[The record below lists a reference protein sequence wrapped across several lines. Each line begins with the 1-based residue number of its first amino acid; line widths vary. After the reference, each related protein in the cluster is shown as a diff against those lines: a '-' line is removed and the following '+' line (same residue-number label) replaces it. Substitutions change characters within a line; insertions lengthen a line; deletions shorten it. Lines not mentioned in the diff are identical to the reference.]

1 MSECSD
7 ASQLSSAAK
16 TSRRMKLIVL
26 SEEFAVARLEPSDA
40 VPAWAT
46 EGSIFSVT
54 RTPDELSVV
63 CAASRVR
70 PPVRAE
76 RGWRCLRVAGTIDFA
91 VTGVLA
97 SIAAPLADAGVSIFA
112 ISTYDTDY
120 VLVREHALPAAIAA
134 LTAAGHDVDAA
145 PAPAA

>member
-1 MSECSD
+1 
-7 ASQLSSAAK
+7 
-16 TSRRMKLIVL
+16 MKLIVL
-26 SEEFAVARLEPSDA
+26 PEEFAVARLGPSDA
-40 VPAWAT
+40 IPAWAAQA
-46 EGSIFSVT
+46 IFSAT
-54 RTPDELSVV
+54 RTPDELSIV
-63 CAASRVR
+63 CAASHV
-70 PPVRAE
+70 PPQVRAE

-97 SIAAPLADAGVSIFA
+97 SIAGPLAKAAVSIFA

-145 PAPAA
+145 SVAD

>member
-1 MSECSD
+1 MARLGPAD
-7 ASQLSSAAK
+7 AIPSWAAVPLSS
-16 TSRRMKLIVL
+16 T
-26 SEEFAVARLEPSDA
+26 
-40 VPAWAT
+40 
-46 EGSIFSVT
+46 T
-54 RTPDELSVV
+54 RTAEELSIV
-63 CAASRVR
+63 CAASHV
-70 PPVRAE
+70 PAHVTAE

-97 SIAAPLADAGVSIFA
+97 SIAGPLAGAGVSIFA